1 MICCIYIDF
10 YEIWLLFYGIAA
22 NVTTAVYQSLSK
34 ESDTGMMNICIIP
47 SRLCPHEVFF
57 S

>member
-10 YEIWLLFYGIAA
+10 YEIWLLFYCIAA
-22 NVTTAVYQSLSK
+22 NLTTSAYQSSSK
-34 ESDTGMMNICIIP
+34 KTDTGMMNIYIIP
-47 SRLCPHEVFF
+47 GRLCPHEVFF